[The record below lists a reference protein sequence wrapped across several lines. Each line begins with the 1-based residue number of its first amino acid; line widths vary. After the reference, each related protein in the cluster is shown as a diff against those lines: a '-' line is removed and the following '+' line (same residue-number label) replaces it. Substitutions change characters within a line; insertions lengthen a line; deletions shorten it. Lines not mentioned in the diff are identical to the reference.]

1 MVIQMARIKE
11 VSVKITSNENGV
23 FSQSIEYTVELDG
36 KGISDSEYEYA
47 RKICEEVKQKITEEV
62 KFTLESEKM
71 IAITPK
77 QVTYLVHLLDT
88 YKNAKNIMNEYMKSI
103 NKKDMKELTSKEA
116 SVLID
121 KIKGDVAHE

>member
-1 MVIQMARIKE
+1 MARIKE

-36 KGISDSEYEYA
+36 KGINDSEYEYA

-62 KFTLESEKM
+62 KFALETEKM

-88 YKNAKNIMNEYMKSI
+88 YKNAKNIMNEYMKSV
-103 NKKDMKELTSKEA
+103 NKKNMKELTSKEA

>member
-1 MVIQMARIKE
+1 
-11 VSVKITSNENGV
+11 VKITSNENGV

-47 RKICEEVKQKITEEV
+47 RKICEEVKQKITEES
-62 KFTLESEKM
+62 KITLETEKM

-103 NKKDMKELTSKEA
+103 NKKDVKELTSKEA

>member
-36 KGISDSEYEYA
+36 KGISDSEHEYA

-62 KFTLESEKM
+62 KFALETEKM